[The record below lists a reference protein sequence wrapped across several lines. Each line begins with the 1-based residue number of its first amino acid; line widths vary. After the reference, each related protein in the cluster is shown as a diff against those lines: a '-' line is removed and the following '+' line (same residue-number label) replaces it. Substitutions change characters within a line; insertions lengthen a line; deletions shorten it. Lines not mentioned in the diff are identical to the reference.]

1 VKKNI
6 DPRKGSAFWTFSK
19 NSFAF
24 EKGAVLA
31 FSLFMLVYLFVT
43 FIQLKSHTAPPMWD
57 DSWYLTNSEI
67 AFKALKGNDT
77 FSRMY
82 YGLRND
88 NNFYLFTLFS
98 RLMYGIRAPLIVLTP
113 LLSYFIFG
121 TGFPGLVVTFLLQ
134 IIIFGSIFYSLVLRQ
149 TDAWTAFLAAAI
161 TLTMPLAVGLSRI
174 FYVEYILMI
183 LVTLWVF
190 LQSES
195 SNFLSWKHSLLLG
208 VVLGLGMLT
217 KVTFPVYILGP
228 ILWGLFSFLR
238 AEKITGQRIARLVL
252 NGLVILLIGTLI
264 MSSWYFDNL
273 KTILGYAASSSFGSI
288 SNDYSLG
295 NILDIQTFLRYW
307 TLVIN
312 LGISS
317 YYFILLIIFSVI
329 YGMKYLN
336 SREEKDLNKTNT
348 NTTTTPIF
356 FLWFIVPFLIFSFG
370 ANKDYRFLL
379 PTFPALGFLIARLI
393 TKTFPQKREQAIVIP
408 LVLLFPCLLF
418 LYTSLPL
425 SSNYSLNAKTFTII
439 SPDLGY
445 DTRPVRQT
453 WFQKQILT
461 SIKKDARKN
470 KIKIKK
476 GLTIGVVPNYAY
488 FNSLNFMYSAIHE
501 NLNYQFESFG
511 PAADNEAWMQEKER
525 LLMMDYLITKTGDQ
539 GPVFAH
545 NPDITPLL
553 LSGGLPFDEV
563 ARFQLPDGSEG
574 IIYRK
579 ILPGSQTNQ

>member
-6 DPRKGSAFWTFSK
+6 DSRKSSAFWSFIE
-19 NSFAF
+19 NSFTF
-24 EKGAVLA
+24 KQGAVLV
-31 FSLFMLVYLFVT
+31 FSLFLLGYLFVT

-57 DSWYLTNSEI
+57 DSWYLTNSEV

-77 FSRMY
+77 FTSIY

-88 NNFYLFTLFS
+88 NHFYLFTLFS
-98 RLMYGIRAPLIVLTP
+98 HLMYGIRAPLIVLTP
-113 LLSYFIFG
+113 LLGYFIFG
-121 TGFPGLVVTFLLQ
+121 TGFSGLTATFLLQ
-134 IIIFGSIFYSLVLRQ
+134 IIIFSLIFHSLVLRQ

-161 TLTMPLAVGLSRI
+161 TLTMPLTAGLSRI
-174 FYVEYILMI
+174 FYVEYVLMI

-195 SNFLSWKHSLLLG
+195 NNFLRWKHSLLLG
-208 VVLGLGMLT
+208 IVLGLGMLT

-228 ILWGLFSFLR
+228 VLWGLFSFLR
-238 AEKITGQRIARLVL
+238 AEKVTGQRLTRLAL

-264 MSSWYFDNL
+264 MSSWYFENL
-273 KTILGYAASSSFGSI
+273 KTVLGYAASSSFGSI

-295 NILDIQTFLRYW
+295 NVLNIQTFLRYW

-312 LGISS
+312 LGISF

-329 YGMKYLN
+329 YGIKHLTGRGRKHPN
-336 SREEKDLNKTNT
+336 STITN
-348 NTTTTPIF
+348 NTTIPFF

-370 ANKDYRFLL
+370 ANKDFRFLL
-379 PTFPALGFLIARLI
+379 PTFPALGFLIAKLI
-393 TKTFPQKREQAIVIP
+393 TKTFENKQDQAIVIP

-425 SSNYSLNAKTFTII
+425 SSNYSLNVKTFTVI
-439 SPDLGY
+439 SPEMGY
-445 DTRPVRQT
+445 DIRPVRQT
-453 WFQKQILT
+453 WYQKQILAR
-461 SIKKDARKN
+461 IKKDAQKN
-470 KIKIKK
+470 KSKK
-476 GLTIGVVPNYAY
+476 GLMIGIVPSYAY

-501 NLNYQFESFG
+501 NLDYQFESFG
-511 PAADNEAWMQEKER
+511 PAKDNDAWIQEKER
-525 LLMMDYLITKTGDQ
+525 LLIMDYLITKTGDQ
-539 GPVFAH
+539 GPIFAH

-553 LSGGLPFDEV
+553 LKGDLPFVEV
-563 ARFQLPDGSEG
+563 VRFELPDGSEG

-579 ILPGSQTNQ
+579 TLLGSQ